1 METNAR
7 FKITNGRITRLKELP
22 NVAFLTVMCEAGK
35 FPQRF
40 DVAAFE
46 APPFQ
51 LEEGLAVTISGEL
64 SMRKPKDGVGPWQL
78 QLIARRIELGDDAK
92 APRPRQSEDTPNRAA
107 KPRTAR
113 SSEPV
118 AVNDDSDVPF

>member
-7 FKITNGRITRLKELP
+7 FKISNGRIVRLKELP
-22 NVAFLTVMCEAGK
+22 TVAFITVMCEAGR

-46 APPFQ
+46 APPFH

-64 SMRKPKDGVGPWQL
+64 SMRKPKDGVGKWEL

-92 APRPRQSEDTPNRAA
+92 APRLRQSEVGPRETGRG
-107 KPRTAR
+107 RTAR
-113 SSEPV
+113 TSEPI
-118 AVNDDSDVPF
+118 ASDDDLPF